1 MTASRAACSR
11 SVAPAR
17 EQLTHLPVFTDMNT
31 KCLLLVVALVGCH
44 KQAQVKSV
52 KPIAATSPAAPAK
65 PVADKPAEPA
75 STPNLGVSDALA
87 RECALS
93 IAHVDKAPKFAFDE
107 FELLAADRDL
117 LDKIA
122 TCVTTG
128 PLKGKKLALVG
139 RADPRGTEEY
149 NLGLGTRRARTV
161 GNYLEKL
168 GVAHAQLAETTRG
181 ALDATGRDESGWS
194 DDRRVDLELAT
205 D

>member
-65 PVADKPAEPA
+65 PVADKPAEA

-107 FELLAADRDL
+107 FELLAADRDV

-128 PLKGKKLALVG
+128 PLMGKKLALVG

-149 NLGLGTRRARTV
+149 NLGLGSRRAASV
-161 GNYLEKL
+161 SQYLGRL
-168 GVAHAQLAETTRG
+168 GVG
-181 ALDATGRDESGWS
+181 
-194 DDRRVDLELAT
+194 
-205 D
+205 

>member
-17 EQLTHLPVFTDMNT
+17 EHLTHLPVFTDMNT

-52 KPIAATSPAAPAK
+52 APVANAK
-65 PVADKPAEPA
+65 PVPAAVSATAKPADPA
-75 STPNLGVSDALA
+75 STSNLGVSDALA

-107 FELLAADRDL
+107 FELLAADRDV

-122 TCVTTG
+122 TCVTSG
-128 PLKGKKLALVG
+128 PLKGKKLALIG

-149 NLGLGTRRARTV
+149 NLGLGTRRAHTV

-181 ALDATGRDESGWS
+181 ALDATGRDEPGWS
-194 DDRRVDLELAT
+194 DDRRVDLDLAT